1 MSERYKCKLCEKDYL
16 SMSARSNH
24 VKRVHTINVSNDVS
38 NVSNDVSNVS
48 NNVSNDISNKSSINC
63 KKCNKIFNSR
73 TTRWRH
79 EKACQTINN
88 QSTKDTDLI
97 ELKEEMV
104 ELKKQM
110 NKTTN
115 NNIQNAKT
123 INNNIDNKQIVIN
136 NFGNNNLDCLTD
148 EFKKKL
154 LKEFIFEEDH
164 VNIIP
169 TLIKK
174 INFNPDYKENN
185 NAKITNF
192 KSKVGYK
199 YEGKKWIAI
208 EKEELLNKLYT
219 MGDEYIDKIIDNLEH
234 IPINIQE
241 GYEEFQGKKDTLK
254 KLMKQKIETTCY
266 LYFKNCEDEF

>member
-1 MSERYKCKLCEKDYL
+1 MSERYKCKLCDKDYL

-24 VKRVHTINVSNDVS
+24 VKRVHKKIIIQNHPK
-38 NVSNDVSNVS
+38 
-48 NNVSNDISNKSSINC
+48 KSSKSHPISSIEGYKCRN
-63 KKCNKIFNSR
+63 CNKEYKYIQG
-73 TTRWRH
+73 RWKH
-79 EKACQTINN
+79 EQKCKEKPNEMNQINN
-88 QSTKDTDLI
+88 
-97 ELKEEMV
+97 
-104 ELKKQM
+104 
-110 NKTTN
+110 TTN

-136 NFGNNNLDCLTD
+136 NFGNNNLDCLTE